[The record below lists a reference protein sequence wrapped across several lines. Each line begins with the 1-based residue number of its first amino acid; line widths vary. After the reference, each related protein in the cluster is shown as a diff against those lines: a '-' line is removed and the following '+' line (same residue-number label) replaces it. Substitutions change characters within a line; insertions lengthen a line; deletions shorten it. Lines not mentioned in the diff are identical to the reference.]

1 MAKSRPFCEL
11 WESNQFEE
19 NHMVRCKIL
28 LGNFTVVSVVCVFE
42 FVFNGWS
49 LKRKK
54 YFRVLQNRG
63 IKPMKLTTFWKKCL
77 AGFRKPKTVEFKK
90 QLEIAFVERNLDLF
104 EALTSLVS
112 FLCMFLPASLK
123 IAP

>member
-1 MAKSRPFCEL
+1 
-11 WESNQFEE
+11 
-19 NHMVRCKIL
+19 
-28 LGNFTVVSVVCVFE
+28 
-42 FVFNGWS
+42 
-49 LKRKK
+49 
-54 YFRVLQNRG
+54 
-63 IKPMKLTTFWKKCL
+63 MKLTTFWKKCL